1 MLASGVAGAVAVPFA
16 RRVSA
21 TAAPLERWIE
31 LMNTHTNETVSVAY
45 RNREGYIS
53 AALARLDHVLRD
65 HRSGEQYEMD
75 RGLFDL
81 LADLADAARQ
91 EPRYQIISGYR
102 SPDTNAK
109 LAARSRGV
117 SPRSLHV
124 QGRAI
129 DVRLTGFATAE
140 LRDLAL
146 AMKRGGVGYYE
157 RSDFVHLDTGR
168 VRAWSG

>member
-1 MLASGVAGAVAVPFA
+1 MI
-16 RRVSA
+16 SA
-21 TAAPLERWIE
+21 TAASAFALPAHTTPRAGERWIE

-45 RNREGYIS
+45 RNPDGYVPQ
-53 AALARLDHVLRD
+53 ALAQLDHVLRD
-65 HRSGEQYEMD
+65 HRSGEERDMD

-81 LADLADAARQ
+81 LADLADAARH

-109 LAARSRGV
+109 LAARSQGV

-129 DVRLTGFATAE
+129 DVRLTGFPTAE

-157 RSDFVHLDTGR
+157 RLDFVHLDTGR